1 MDHLRALRAFVAVA
15 DAGTLSGAARSLSLS
30 PPSITRLVGDLE
42 AHIGTQL
49 FHRTTR
55 SVTLSEAGAAYL
67 IDARNILAAV
77 QSADD
82 AARGA
87 NERPQGTLRL
97 TASVL
102 FGQHYILPI
111 VAVFLER
118 YPEVSVDALFVDRVV
133 NIVDEGIDLAARI
146 GHLPDSALIASKV
159 GQVRWVLCASPE
171 YIAKRGVPH
180 SPEELTVHE
189 IIGFGPRRV
198 ENWSFRDKK
207 SVAVHPRL
215 SLSTVSGTI
224 EAAKRGLGITR
235 VLSYQIGPELGDSG
249 LQTVLSDWEKEPVP
263 IHLVHAEGPLGSAKV
278 RAFKSFAAEAL
289 RANAFLN

>member
-1 MDHLRALRAFVAVA
+1 MDQLRALKAFVAVA
-15 DAGTLSGAARSLSLS
+15 DVGTLSGAARSLSLS
-30 PPSITRLVGDLE
+30 APSITRLVGDLE
-42 AHIGTQL
+42 AHVGTEL

-55 SVTLSEAGAAYL
+55 SVTLTEAGTAYL
-67 IDARNILAAV
+67 IDARKILSAV

-87 NERPQGTLRL
+87 HERPQGTLRL

-111 VAVFLER
+111 VGRFLEK

-133 NIVDEGIDLAARI
+133 NIVDEGIDLAVRI
-146 GHLPDSALIASKV
+146 AHLPDSALIASKV
-159 GQVRWVLCASPE
+159 GQVRWVLCASPD
-171 YIAKRGVPH
+171 YIARRGNPKA
-180 SPEELTVHE
+180 PGDLTSHE
-189 IIGFGPRRV
+189 IIGYGPHSTER
-198 ENWSFRDKK
+198 WSFRDGTD
-207 SVAVHPRL
+207 VTLNPRL

-224 EAAKRGLGITR
+224 EAAKRGMGIAR

-249 LQTVLSDWEKEPVP
+249 LRTILSDWEKEPVP

-289 RANAFLN
+289 RANPLLN

>member
-1 MDHLRALRAFVAVA
+1 MDHFRALKAFVAVA
-15 DAGTLSGAARSLSLS
+15 DAGTLSAAARSLSLS

-55 SVTLSEAGAAYL
+55 SVTLTEAGAAYL
-67 IDARNILAAV
+67 IDARKILAAV
-77 QSADD
+77 QTADD

-111 VAVFLER
+111 VADFLNR
-118 YPEVSVDALFVDRVV
+118 FPEVSVDALFVDRVV
-133 NIVDEGIDLAARI
+133 NIVDEGIDLAVRI

-159 GQVRWVLCASPE
+159 GHVRWVLCASPD
-171 YIAKRGVPH
+171 YIERKGEPL
-180 SPEELTVHE
+180 SPVELTDHD

-198 ENWSFRDKK
+198 ENWSFRDNKT
-207 SVAVHPRL
+207 VAVHPRL

-224 EAAKRGLGITR
+224 EAAKRGLGLTR

-249 LQTVLSDWEKEPVP
+249 LQTVLTDWEKEPVP

-289 RANAFLN
+289 RANPFLN

>member
-1 MDHLRALRAFVAVA
+1 MDQLRALRAFVAVA

-42 AHIGTQL
+42 AHVGTDL

-55 SVTLSEAGAAYL
+55 SVTLTEAGAAYL
-67 IDARNILAAV
+67 IDARKILAAL
-77 QSADD
+77 QAADD

-111 VAVFLER
+111 VADFLER

-133 NIVDEGIDLAARI
+133 NIVDEGIDLAVRI
-146 GHLPDSALIASKV
+146 GHLPDSALIASRV
-159 GQVRWVLCASPE
+159 GRVRWVVCASPDYLE
-171 YIAKRGVPH
+171 KNGAPRFPQ
-180 SPEELTVHE
+180 ELVDHE
-189 IIGFGPRRV
+189 IVGFGPRRR
-198 ENWSFRDKK
+198 ESWSFRDGET
-207 SVAVHPRL
+207 VALKPRL

-224 EAAKRGLGITR
+224 DAAKRGLGLTR
-235 VLSYQIGPELGDSG
+235 VLSYQIGQELGDSG
-249 LQTVLSDWEKEPVP
+249 LQTVLTDWEEEPVP

-278 RAFKSFAAEAL
+278 RAFKSFAGEAL
-289 RANAFLN
+289 RSNPLLE